1 MAIDPRLELA
11 RRMAGTSGGGSDIKS
26 RAASQYAAL
35 KNRKKAT
42 ETPGGGPGGWQ
53 GILAAGLDNPVA
65 KAALAPLSVLD
76 KGRSSII
83 SGIKELSDAVDFNP
97 NTKASLGQF
106 SQQAQEGIGFGDV
119 FQTGNKWVDRAVGFI
134 GDVAFDPLTY
144 LTLGTGHLAGLAGRT
159 TLAAELAA
167 KGAAK
172 TAAGEISKEALEEL
186 VQRAGKR
193 GLGKLTPAER
203 ASFGLPKAG
212 LYFGAPFAKEAGKG
226 VYLGGEKFAGA
237 VGGGI
242 ASAKGG
248 IVGSK
253 ALEPLTMTREGV
265 LRKAPTGLE
274 EVFTKLAT
282 GRGNISATQAASVL
296 GGVTEKAAKSGAF
309 AGVWSRVADD
319 LLKDIN
325 EPEKLTALTHAVEAG
340 ATDPVA
346 GSFRK
351 FFDDVRTAWMAE
363 TGKDIG
369 NVPNFVPHQWTEFGR
384 QLLGG
389 ETEIGK
395 GLRKA
400 FKITVDEVQKAGPTF
415 ERKIVPGTYKILDKE
430 VTFNSGTIKEIGD
443 VLKANFPDTVKEPVL
458 EDNFRKIVGTYVN
471 KMGRGAGDAA
481 LEKRLLDLGVATGRS
496 DAMHL
501 VVDKAGTKAA
511 NQVMVEEFKTVLDG
525 GKKALDL
532 AKTDAKASVKAALG
546 AVTDTLKMKVAQLR
560 TTDRAL
566 VTKWEKISSQLASDT
581 LSFDAKSALL
591 NSAELELRDQLDSSV
606 SLVNNLKV
614 RIEADIAQNG
624 ADDAVLNKVRLTARN
639 EAKKALAAAEGK
651 LQHITAQMEAY
662 NSMANTVDVLKNN
675 LKEYTGTV
683 KPSEF
688 SPEGAKG
695 LKSRTVSKQATLDT
709 SGTVGNEIVDQTVRL
724 GTANEPNVGFMKKLK
739 IDDKAAGGALRQS
752 IGIAGRVLDERF
764 HGAVVSVKGMI
775 DQYYRGLGTVTE
787 SQLTEEFRRIE
798 TITMKV
804 QKDRNRL
811 TDVLDRKA
819 KGLGSEKDEAGR
831 FISGTST
838 SDSAIAKI
846 EKAIRDGE
854 GILAR
859 ATQNYN
865 TIAEEL
871 ASGVKAGFVYNAE
884 LPGTVAEQ
892 FSKKLDSEIK
902 KVVES
907 VVATSS
913 SEVSAQAGVRQ
924 GQMVQAMFDSM
935 RAQAE
940 VGTRPSGAAYL
951 SAAQMNLEKATF
963 DARIAT
969 DFGNRFNG
977 MMREIEKTG
986 RVVTSQENL
995 LLQDITMREVLASEK
1010 RALQTSEK
1018 ELIASI
1024 EHYVANAKVPNR
1036 QAFEQTKIKSLAKKD
1051 ARTTWAMLQ
1060 PILEEVYDA
1069 GDELTQFAGGE
1080 YRGMTSGTS
1089 RELFGKTEEITNSGY
1104 SIVSGSSFSES
1115 RRRYTQAVN
1124 ELQESMLLIIFPDD
1138 RVAREAYAK
1147 SGEFKRLLR
1156 DTKKNLGPRSANA
1169 WTEEI
1174 ARIRASQYRP
1184 TGKAAQA
1191 SGAAWSS
1198 ASARAGEKQLEVIGS
1213 QIDELTKQID
1223 GLSPIAAQKVSDPA
1237 NKATIAFFEEEAGR
1251 YKQQLA
1257 QLNAVGTRQGA
1268 EVDRLKGLIASFTET
1283 ANVRRTQGRVASS
1296 PKFSAAS
1303 ILRGDSSKIA
1313 GVANKEAQTLRTAVI
1328 KLELEMQKIF
1338 SDGALSASVKDVP
1351 GRSTIF
1357 NKAKDYIDNIDRDL
1371 AIMRDRAK
1379 RATKETKAEIAT
1391 YAVKLRKE
1399 RKILVNAL
1407 DSATPLEDRVISA
1420 KVVLNDAKQAVK
1432 NLTGKTAEQAEI
1444 AGRTARLRAQSDA
1457 VAAGQTIRET
1467 TLASNIARVEAER
1480 ATYRETYDA
1489 TIPATRDAMK
1499 TIEDSRAN
1507 IEALLPAMEEQVRNL
1522 PKTGSADTAEK
1533 LAVLHNY
1540 IGDSYDLLDPEGLA
1554 ARLLDRPG
1562 DLTPEML
1569 KPSNVLNLGVSN
1581 PELVAYLKSIP
1592 DEPAVRA
1599 SLALIHKAHDD
1610 MGKMLAMI
1618 DERDTL
1624 RANLKTAK
1632 AGELVSVMTEVVK
1645 DGVREL
1651 ADSGLYVPQEVAEA
1665 MQRLITLN
1673 ADNKNKWLQ
1682 VLTDYTDIWKAVKTT
1697 SPRFHIRNAM
1707 SATFMNF
1714 VGDVSFDNMKLG
1726 TKYWQAF
1733 EADPKGWLSRIPA
1746 NERPY
1751 VQQALEDVFGSG
1763 GGEYSQVAS
1772 KGSKAP
1778 TKGIFRYSRN
1788 FGGKVEGAV
1797 RMGMALDS
1805 RLPKELGGKGFSRDL
1820 SVGRIEKFHF
1830 NYGKLSQFDKNAKAF
1845 IPFWTFMSR
1854 NMPLQV
1860 EQMWLSP
1867 KAYATYN
1874 SVVRNARDEEP
1885 GDVTPQY
1892 ISEIQGFK
1900 LPFGNNLYATP
1911 DIGMNRVAQDIE
1923 QLRDPMR
1930 LAQNLNPVF
1939 KTGLEL
1945 AMGKQFYKDIPIDKG
1960 YVPLEGISRVAEP
1973 GLRLFGMTEDVNG
1986 KPFISGATQYG
1997 LQTLVPGV
2005 QEFNR
2010 FIAPNTESAK
2020 QKQGQNLLSFFTGA
2034 PFTKVTESQIQAE
2047 KSRVSREKAKKEAKR
2062 KALLKAANK

>member
-35 KNRKKAT
+35 KNRKKAE
-42 ETPGGGPGGWQ
+42 ETPGGGPGGWE

-83 SGIKELSDAVDFNP
+83 SGLKELSDAVDFNP

-106 SQQAQEGIGFGDV
+106 GQQAREGIGFGDV
-119 FQTGNKWVDRAVGFI
+119 FQTGNKWVDRAAGFV

-144 LTLGTGHLAGLAGRT
+144 LTLGTGHLAALTGRT

-172 TAAGEISKEALEEL
+172 TAAGEITKTALEEL

-193 GLGKLTPAER
+193 GLGKLTAAER

-212 LYFGAPFAKEAGKG
+212 LYFGAPFAKEAGQG
-226 VYLGGEKFAGA
+226 IYLGGEKFATALGS
-237 VGGGI
+237 GI

-248 IVGSK
+248 IMGSK
-253 ALEPLTMTREGV
+253 ALKPLTTTSEGF

-282 GRGNISATQAASVL
+282 GRGNISATQAATVL
-296 GGVTEKAAKSGAF
+296 GGVTEKAAQGGAF
-309 AGVWSRVADD
+309 AGTWARVADN

-351 FFDDVRTAWMAE
+351 LFDDIRVAWMSA

-389 ETEIGK
+389 ETEVGK
-395 GLRKA
+395 SLRKA
-400 FKITVDEVQKAGPTF
+400 FNITVDEVQKAGPTF

-430 VTFNSGTIKEIGD
+430 ITFNSGTIKEIGD
-443 VLKANFPDTVKEPVL
+443 VLKANFPKEVTQPVI
-458 EDNFRKIVGTYVN
+458 EDNFRKIVGSYVN
-471 KMGRGAGDAA
+471 SMGRGVGDAA

-511 NQVMVEEFKTVLDG
+511 NQVMIEEFKTVLDG

-532 AKTDAKASVKAALG
+532 AKTDAKVSVKAALG

-560 TTDRAL
+560 TTDRVL
-566 VTKWEKISSQLASDT
+566 VTKWEKLSSQLASDT
-581 LSFDAKSALL
+581 LSFDAKAALL
-591 NSAELELRDQLDSSV
+591 NSAELELRDQLDASV
-606 SLVNNLKV
+606 SLTNSIRS

-651 LQHITAQMEAY
+651 VQHITAQMEAY
-662 NSMANTVDVLKNN
+662 NSMANTVDVLKND
-675 LKEYTGTV
+675 LKEYTGTL
-683 KPSEF
+683 KPSEY

-695 LKSRTVSKQATLDT
+695 LKSRTVAKQATLDT
-709 SGTVGNEIVDQTVRL
+709 SGTVGNEVVDQTVRL

-739 IDDKAAGGALRQS
+739 IDEKAAGGALKQS
-752 IGIAGRVLDERF
+752 IGIAGRVLDDRF
-764 HGAVVSVKGMI
+764 HSAVVSVKGMI
-775 DQYYRGLGTVTE
+775 DQYYRGLGTATE
-787 SQLTEEFRRIE
+787 GQLTDEFKRIE
-798 TITMKV
+798 TMSMKV

-819 KGLGSEKDEAGR
+819 KGLSSEKDEAGK

-846 EKAIRDGE
+846 EKDIRNGE
-854 GILAR
+854 ANLAR

-865 TIAEEL
+865 TLAEEL
-871 ASGVKAGFVYNAE
+871 ASGVKAGFVYNSE

-892 FSKKLDSEIK
+892 FSKKLDSEVK
-902 KVVES
+902 KVVDS
-907 VVATSS
+907 VVATYS
-913 SEVSAQAGVRQ
+913 SEVSAHAGMRQ
-924 GQMVQAMFDSM
+924 GQMVQSLFDSM
-935 RAQAE
+935 KAQAE

-951 SAAQMNLEKATF
+951 SAAQMTLEKATF
-963 DARIAT
+963 DARVST
-969 DFGNRFNG
+969 DFANRFNG

-986 RVVTSQENL
+986 RVVGPQETL
-995 LLQDITMREVLASEK
+995 LLQDIAMREVLATEK
-1010 RALQTSEK
+1010 RALQTAEQ

-1024 EHYVANAKVPNR
+1024 EHYMDNAKIPNK
-1036 QAFEQTKIKSLAKKD
+1036 QAFDQTKIKSLAKKD

-1069 GDELTQFAGGE
+1069 GDDLTKFAGGE
-1080 YRGMTSGTS
+1080 YRGMSTALSA
-1089 RELFGKTEEITNSGY
+1089 ELFGKGDELANAGY
-1104 SIVSGSSFSES
+1104 SITSAGSYSET

-1124 ELQESMLLIIFPDD
+1124 ELQDSMLLIIFPDD
-1138 RVAREAYAK
+1138 KVAREVYK
-1147 SGEFKRLLR
+1147 QTGEFKRLLR
-1156 DTKKNLGPRSANA
+1156 DTKKNLGPKSANA
-1169 WTEEI
+1169 WTDEI

-1191 SGAAWSS
+1191 KGAAWSS

-1223 GLSPIAAQKVSDPA
+1223 GLSPVAAMKVTDPK

-1257 QLNAVGTRQGA
+1257 QLNAAGTRQGA
-1268 EVDRLKGLIASFTET
+1268 EVDRLKGLIAAFTET
-1283 ANVRRTQGRVASS
+1283 ANVRRTQGRAASS

-1313 GVANKEAQTLRTAVI
+1313 GVANKEAQLLRTAVI
-1328 KLELEMQKIF
+1328 KLELEMEKIV
-1338 SDGALSASVKDVP
+1338 STGALSAAVKDVS

-1357 NKAKDYIDNIDRDL
+1357 NKAKRYLDTIDSELSIAKQKVRGATPEVKKDL
-1371 AIMRDRAK
+1371 LASTAQ
-1379 RATKETKAEIAT
+1379 
-1391 YAVKLRKE
+1391 LRKE
-1399 RKILVNAL
+1399 RKVLVNAL

-1420 KVVLNDAKQAVK
+1420 KVVLGEAKQAVK

-1444 AGRTARLRAQSDA
+1444 AGRSARLRVQSDA
-1457 VAAGQTIRET
+1457 AAAGQTIRET
-1467 TLASNIARVEAER
+1467 TMAANTARVEAER
-1480 ATYRETYDA
+1480 AAYRETYDA

-1499 TIEDSRAN
+1499 TIQDSRAN

-1522 PKTGSADTAEK
+1522 PKTGKADTAEK

-1540 IGDSYDLLDPEGLA
+1540 IGDSYDMLDPEGLA

-1569 KPSNVLNLGVSN
+1569 KPSNVLNIGVSN
-1581 PELVAYLKSIP
+1581 PELVVYLKSLP

-1599 SLALIHKAHDD
+1599 SLALVHKAHDD
-1610 MGKMLAMI
+1610 MGKMLSMI

-1624 RANLKTAK
+1624 RANIKTAK

-1645 DGVREL
+1645 DGMREL
-1651 ADSGLYVPQEVAEA
+1651 ADSGLYVPQEVSEA
-1665 MQRLITLN
+1665 MQRLVTLN
-1673 ADNKNKWLQ
+1673 AENKHAFIQALS
-1682 VLTDYTDIWKAVKTT
+1682 DYTDIWKAVKTT
-1697 SPRFHIRNAM
+1697 SPRFHIRNGL

-1726 TKYWQAF
+1726 VKYWQAF
-1733 EADPKGWLSRIPA
+1733 EADPVNWLSKIPA
-1746 NERPY
+1746 NQRSAAKE
-1751 VQQALEDVFGSG
+1751 ALQDVFGSG

-1788 FGGKVEGAV
+1788 AGGRVEGSV

-1820 SVGRIEKFHF
+1820 SVGRIEKYHF
-1830 NYGKLSQFDKNAKAF
+1830 NYSKLSQFDKNAKAF

-1860 EQMWLSP
+1860 EQMWLNP

-1874 SVVRNARDEEP
+1874 SFVRNARDEEP

-1892 ISEIQGFK
+1892 ISETQGFK

-1930 LAQNLNPVF
+1930 LAQNLNPVA

-1945 AMGKQFYKDIPIDKG
+1945 MMGKQFYKDIPIERD

-1973 GLRLFGMTEDVNG
+1973 GLRVFGMVEDANG
-1986 KPFISGATQYG
+1986 KPFVKGSTQYAM
-1997 LQTLVPGV
+1997 QNWIPGV
-2005 QEFNR
+2005 AEYNR
-2010 FIAPNTESAK
+2010 YIDPSGKSAK
-2020 QKQGQNLLSFFTGA
+2020 EKQNQNLLSFFTGL
-2034 PFTKVTESQIQAE
+2034 PVTKVTESQIQGE
-2047 KSRVSREKAKKEAKR
+2047 KARVSREKSKKEAKR